1 MPTKKDIALVDQNS
15 ERFKAL
21 GNPIRLSILRLIVR
35 GPETGTSAG
44 AIQESVEI
52 PASTLSHHLSCLA
65 ETGLVIVERQGS
77 FLNYRANF
85 PILRILTDYLWEDC
99 CSGGS
104 QDEVPEPKA
113 KACCKTKS
121 GRTPRS

>member
-1 MPTKKDIALVDQNS
+1 MPTKKDIARVDQNS

-35 GPETGTSAG
+35 GPETGTPAG
-44 AIQESVEI
+44 AIQDAIEI
-52 PASTLSHHLSCLA
+52 PASTLSHHLSCLS
-65 ETGLVIVERQGS
+65 ETELVIVDRQGS

-85 PILRILTDYLWEDC
+85 PVLRILTDYLWEDC

-104 QDEVPEPKA
+104 QDEAATTKP
-113 KACCKTKS
+113 KACCKPKP